1 MSTRNASGVDRT
13 LGSRLTVLLAAVAG
27 PMAGIE
33 IVLLDKPLGGV
44 VGLPGA
50 VVGYIALTAVGLGV
64 IAILPAVRWRLIAS
78 GRRTGVCGVL
88 AGAGLVVAG
97 AIPSIGAFTGG
108 VLAVGVLMGAV
119 LVAGLASAGR
129 ARTGYAV
136 PAAGLVGGA
145 LAAGGSAQ
153 NPGIALVAT
162 GSTAVAL
169 GVALF
174 ALPRPAAAE
183 PGGRA
188 LRPGREVLRILPA
201 YAATGFA
208 VGGTVLP
215 ALHLLLFRWNVL
227 DADHPWYLAPAAA
240 PMVIVAVL
248 PGRRAGAITPWLILA
263 AGGSLLVATAPGAWQ
278 LTAGIAVTLA
288 AAVRCLAVLDS
299 VLSQEFSIA
308 ADLTRSA
315 VTACAVAA
323 GGLAGLGL
331 AVATG
336 HVWGTGS
343 ALALSALPVLAAA
356 LFTVRAVPVAAR
368 GRIPAG
374 SRTALATE
382 GGIR

>member
-64 IAILPAVRWRLIAS
+64 IAILPVVRWRLIAS
-78 GRRTGVCGVL
+78 GRRTGACGVL
-88 AGAGLVVAG
+88 AGSGLVVAG
-97 AIPSIGAFTGG
+97 AIPSISAFTGG

-145 LAAGGSAQ
+145 LAAGGSVQ

-183 PGGRA
+183 TCGGT
-188 LRPGREVLRILPA
+188 LRPDRETRRILPA

-208 VGGTVLP
+208 VGGSLLP

-240 PMVIVAVL
+240 PMVIVALL
-248 PGRRAGAITPWLILA
+248 PGRRAGAITPLLILA
-263 AGGSLLVATAPGAWQ
+263 AGVRFWSLPRPVRGS
-278 LTAGIAVTLA
+278 
-288 AAVRCLAVLDS
+288 
-299 VLSQEFSIA
+299 
-308 ADLTRSA
+308 
-315 VTACAVAA
+315 
-323 GGLAGLGL
+323 
-331 AVATG
+331 
-336 HVWGTGS
+336 
-343 ALALSALPVLAAA
+343 
-356 LFTVRAVPVAAR
+356 
-368 GRIPAG
+368 
-374 SRTALATE
+374 
-382 GGIR
+382 